1 MIKHIKRVWNWLQ
14 ESGANY
20 RKETALRKAFAEDFP
35 NSWSGTYVFEQ
46 KKNLDDLLL
55 NRELPKKRPQ
65 VKKATT
71 RKEKKMPLTKGTSDK
86 TRSKNI
92 AKEIKAGKKPS
103 QAAAI
108 GYAVQRE
115 AIAKKGAK
123 AVKAKK

>member
-1 MIKHIKRVWNWLQ
+1 MDTKYSTDNI
-14 ESGANY
+14 Y
-20 RKETALRKAFAEDFP
+20 KEITLCKKIYLEPKDL
-35 NSWSGTYVFEQ
+35 

-115 AIAKKGAK
+115 AIAKKGGK
-123 AVKAKK
+123 AAAKKK